1 MKKYSIFYKENNK
14 EYPICPRCFNKSV
27 AGAHM
32 TSDGKRSIYCTS
44 GSCNYDVPFETL
56 TTPVG
61 FKHINPIIARII
73 KSLTP

>member
-1 MKKYSIFYKENNK
+1 MK

-32 TSDGKRSIYCTS
+32 TSDDSRSMYCTS
-44 GSCNYDVPFETL
+44 GRCNYDVPFETL

-61 FKHINPIIARII
+61 FKHISKIVARLV
-73 KSLTP
+73 KLLLK